1 MSEFYRDLSG
11 RTVLKSNYEMQL
23 TNLNDKLQSFQQIS
37 DHQLQL
43 ANAQL
48 DEVKVQLSKKSS
60 VPLLVWLL
68 IVLLAVA
75 AGIFIGMFFIR

>member
-1 MSEFYRDLSG
+1 
-11 RTVLKSNYEMQL
+11 MQL